1 MTGVRSPYGKDSPR
15 PGRLGKRKPAHINRL
30 PSKKD
35 IMRNRVARKP

>member
-1 MTGVRSPYGKDSPR
+1 MSGFSSPYGKGSPR
-15 PGRLGKRKPAHINRL
+15 PGRQGKRKPAHINRL